1 MLLQFVTKYRTEDD
15 LQEVAALKE
24 QITAAEE
31 KSNEA
36 LHEMQTDPKDRKL
49 IAAYRS
55 TYREVMRLRQEIEN
69 VYRRAEAR
77 YYDHFGT
84 MYEDP
89 EERRA
94 AILGDLE
101 KKLDALDDKDR
112 EAFNKTLDEKRQFY
126 TRVQATSD
134 DPDDQAASKL
144 LKTEIEKSPRYWYAV
159 DYCRFITVFQVEALR
174 VHSLYDEKTA
184 RTIAERVAD
193 LARRWDLDVP
203 EVLTLEE
210 VYIDRL
216 HGPFFYIP
224 YGRDAIQRAVESED
238 AGARPVIKAV
248 DVDIIEYPLDKID
261 RTLWRLSEEDISGQ
275 LRFAMERQG
284 SKQEINALVS
294 INFDA
299 LDAAGVNF
307 TRQLTQ
313 FDKRVYIAAGA
324 IFNSP
329 QSGDITTARQIYFA
343 MGNQKDAKPN
353 QKDIEKINNSITK
366 LAGTHL
372 KLDSTEET
380 RAGYHYPQF
389 KYDAALLPMERITKL
404 NVNGKPVDAAIHMF
418 REPPLLTF
426 AKLRNQVTTINRALL
441 EVGLSNTE
449 SKLAI
454 EDYLIERIS
463 WSDGSNTILL
473 KTLFEETHITDKKQ
487 QARAIDKIGPLLDHY
502 KAVGFIEDY
511 GIEKDRVNIQKTK
524 QDPWPKGKRY
534 QAIVKER
541 LKKTKK

>member
-1 MLLQFVTKYRTEDD
+1 MLLQYVLKYRTNEDR
-15 LQEVAALKE
+15 QEVAALEAQLPDAVAK
-24 QITAAEE
+24 AD
-31 KSNEA
+31 EA
-36 LHEMQTDPKDRKL
+36 LREMQTDPKDKKL

-55 TYREVMRLRQEIEN
+55 TYREVLRLRQEVEN

-94 AILGDLE
+94 AILDDLD
-101 KKLDALDDKDR
+101 KKLDALDDKDLD
-112 EAFNKTLDEKRQFY
+112 AFNKALDEAQQTQRTLK
-126 TRVQATSD
+126 ADSD
-134 DPDDQAASKL
+134 DTDGALVVNEFAGK
-144 LKTEIEKSPRYWYAV
+144 PRYWYAV

-174 VHSLYDEKTA
+174 VHSLYDEQTA

-193 LARRWDLDVP
+193 LARNWKLDVQ

-210 VYIDRL
+210 VYMDGRL
-216 HGPFFYIP
+216 SGPFFAWYG
-224 YGRDAIQRAVESED
+224 GRDNLQNAVESEE

-248 DVDIIEYPLDKID
+248 DVDIVEYPLDKID

-329 QSGDITTARQIYFA
+329 QGGDITTARQIYFA

-372 KLDSTEET
+372 RLDSTEEA
-380 RAGYHYPQF
+380 RAGYHYEPF
-389 KYDAALLPMERITKL
+389 TYDAALLPMERITKM

-463 WSDGSNTILL
+463 WSDGNNTILL

-511 GIEKDRVNIQKTK
+511 GIEKDRVNIKKTDK
-524 QDPWPKGKRY
+524 DPWPKGKKY
-534 QAIVKER
+534 QTIVKER
-541 LKKTKK
+541 LKKTKKNTK

>member
-1 MLLQFVTKYRTEDD
+1 MLLQYVLKYRTNEDR
-15 LQEVAALKE
+15 QEVAALEAQLPDAVAK
-24 QITAAEE
+24 AD
-31 KSNEA
+31 EA
-36 LHEMQTDPKDRKL
+36 LREMQTDPKDKKL

-55 TYREVMRLRQEIEN
+55 TYREVLRLRQEVEN

-94 AILGDLE
+94 AILDDLD
-101 KKLDALDDKDR
+101 KKLDALDDKDL
-112 EAFNKTLDEKRQFY
+112 EAFNKALDEAQQTQRTLK
-126 TRVQATSD
+126 ADPD
-134 DPDDQAASKL
+134 DPDGALVVNEFAGK
-144 LKTEIEKSPRYWYAV
+144 PRYWYAV

-174 VHSLYDEKTA
+174 VHSLYDEQTA

-193 LARRWDLDVP
+193 LARNWKLDVQ

-210 VYIDRL
+210 VYMDGRL
-216 HGPFFYIP
+216 SGPFFAWYG
-224 YGRDAIQRAVESED
+224 GRDNLQNAVESEE

-248 DVDIIEYPLDKID
+248 DVDIVEYPLDKID

-329 QSGDITTARQIYFA
+329 QGGDITTARQIYFA

-372 KLDSTEET
+372 RLDSTEEA
-380 RAGYHYPQF
+380 RAGYHYEPF
-389 KYDAALLPMERITKL
+389 TYDAALLPMERITKM

-463 WSDGSNTILL
+463 WSDGNNTILL

-511 GIEKDRVNIQKTK
+511 GIEKDRVNIKKTDK
-524 QDPWPKGKRY
+524 DPWPKGKKY
-534 QAIVKER
+534 QTIVKER
-541 LKKTKK
+541 LKKTKKNTK